1 MEYDSP
7 YKSDSPFSYEVEE
20 GELSCESGRSSPGTI
35 RDCASDCGTQ
45 TETNM
50 ITEEEKIKTFR
61 VELENETQIVQT
73 PQEIARKIQNRFG
86 HRRNLQSFD
95 TGNNNINNISEQGT
109 NIATHSYQNTRP
121 RQNYNYNSSDTYMS
135 PPLPNYP
142 PPVRP
147 PPPSDNYIIDQTHT
161 QNNVRQ
167 RLFAR
172 TTTPT
177 TNNLRFPYAVTP
189 RSNNRKSF
197 FHQSTNE
204 QTPTETVMETIWF
217 QNKDPKNLSNP
228 HGMNYNPLL
237 LYRNWADMPFDSR
250 SYNFFMAP
258 LHTLK
263 DRVSEFFPPLPSEN
277 TNTVKRSTKNM
288 GRDKIHQSQY
298 PKLKQF
304 YSLTERFLY
313 DYDYEFRLP
322 VDCNFDLLV
331 AKASQDLSVYS
342 AFTQQHQIF
351 QLSFNFLHP
360 KPKDVQSNNYRV
372 HETKLIHNLIYYTF
386 LRDKQHTESKSY
398 VHINDQLTSPYFLN
412 YSYKLKWEYTIGTL
426 RNFDPIKNFYVFQPK
441 DAPERPL
448 MVPLEAIEPCE
459 EYHVYHLTGSVTNK
473 AITNRLNFNNER
485 KIPDTER
492 EICNALQASITETP
506 LKEIV
511 NLLGYYLSKDEYFL
525 KEYNHYCERS
535 NHPKQTQ
542 KL

>member
-50 ITEEEKIKTFR
+50 ITNNENIKTLR

-73 PQEIARKIQNRFG
+73 PQDIARKIQNRFG
-86 HRRNLQSFD
+86 NRRNLQSFD

-147 PPPSDNYIIDQTHT
+147 PPPSDNYVIDQPQT

-172 TTTPT
+172 TTMPT

-237 LYRNWADMPFDSR
+237 SYRNWADMPFDSR

-288 GRDKIHQSQY
+288 GRDKIHQSKY

-322 VDCNFDLLV
+322 VSCNFDLLV
-331 AKASQDLSVYS
+331 AKASQDLSAYS

-360 KPKDVQSNNYRV
+360 TPKNVQSNNYRV

-386 LRDKQHTESKSY
+386 LRDKQHSESKSY

-426 RNFDPIKNFYVFQPK
+426 RNFDPIKNYYVFQPK

-506 LKEIV
+506 LQEIV
-511 NLLGYYLSKDEYFL
+511 NLLGYYLSKDEYLL

>member
-50 ITEEEKIKTFR
+50 ITNDENIKTLR

-86 HRRNLQSFD
+86 NRRNLQSFD
-95 TGNNNINNISEQGT
+95 TGNNNINNISEPGV
-109 NIATHSYQNTRP
+109 NIAIHGYQNTRP

-135 PPLPNYP
+135 PSLPNYP

-147 PPPSDNYIIDQTHT
+147 PPPSDNYVIDQPQT

-172 TTTPT
+172 TTMPT

-237 LYRNWADMPFDSR
+237 SYRNWADMPFDSR

-322 VDCNFDLLV
+322 INCNFDLLV
-331 AKASQDLSVYS
+331 AKASQDLSAYS

-360 KPKDVQSNNYRV
+360 TPKDVQSNNYRV

-386 LRDKQHTESKSY
+386 LRDKQNSESKSY

-426 RNFDPIKNFYVFQPK
+426 RNFDPIKNYYVFQPK

-485 KIPDTER
+485 KIQDTER

>member
-1 MEYDSP
+1 MASNMDYESP
-7 YKSDSPFSYEVEE
+7 YKSDSPFSYEVED

-35 RDCASDCGTQ
+35 RDCASECGTQ
-45 TETNM
+45 TESNM
-50 ITEEEKIKTFR
+50 ITDNEKVTTFR
-61 VELENETQIVQT
+61 VELENNQEHVQT
-73 PQEIARKIQNRFG
+73 PQEIARKINNKFG
-86 HRRNLQSFD
+86 NRRNLQSFD
-95 TGNNNINNISEQGT
+95 TSNNSTSNISEQRT
-109 NIATHSYQNTRP
+109 NIAVHSYQNTRP
-121 RQNYNYNSSDTYMS
+121 RQNYNQNTSNTYMS

-147 PPPSDNYIIDQTHT
+147 PPPSDNYPPQS
-161 QNNVRQ
+161 NVRQ
-167 RLFAR
+167 RLFTR
-172 TTTPT
+172 QTVPN

-204 QTPTETVMETIWF
+204 QTPTETVMETVWF
-217 QNKDPKNLSNP
+217 QDKDPKTLSNP
-228 HGMNYNPLL
+228 HGINYNPLL
-237 LYRNWADMPFDSR
+237 SYRNWSEMPFDSR
-250 SYNFFMAP
+250 SYNFFIAP

-288 GRDKIHQSQY
+288 GRDKIHQSLY

-322 VDCNFDLLV
+322 RTCNFDFLV
-331 AKASQDLSVYS
+331 AKASQDLSAYS

-351 QLSFNFLHP
+351 QLSFNLLHP
-360 KPKDVQSNNYRV
+360 TPKDVQSNNYRV

-386 LRDKQHTESKSY
+386 LRDKQYTASKSFI
-398 VHINDQLTSPYFLN
+398 HINDQLTSPYFLN
-412 YSYKLKWEYTIGTL
+412 YSYRIKWSYTIGTL
-426 RNFDPIKNFYVFQPK
+426 RNFDPIKNYYVFQSK
-441 DAPERPL
+441 DEPERPL
-448 MVPLEAIEPCE
+448 MVPLEALEPCE

-473 AITNRLNFNNER
+473 AITNRLTFNNER
-485 KIPDTER
+485 KIPQTEK

-506 LKEIV
+506 LQDV
-511 NLLGYYLSKDEYFL
+511 FNLLGYYLSKDEYFL
-525 KEYNHYCERS
+525 KEYNHYCERG
-535 NHPKQTQ
+535 NYPKQTE

>member
-1 MEYDSP
+1 MASNMDYESP
-7 YKSDSPFSYEVEE
+7 YKSDSPFSYEVED

-35 RDCASDCGTQ
+35 RDCASECGTQ
-45 TETNM
+45 TESNM
-50 ITEEEKIKTFR
+50 ITDNEKVTTLR
-61 VELENETQIVQT
+61 VELENNQEHVQT
-73 PQEIARKIQNRFG
+73 PQEIAWKINNKFG
-86 HRRNLQSFD
+86 NRRNLQSFD
-95 TGNNNINNISEQGT
+95 TSNNSTSNISEQRT
-109 NIATHSYQNTRP
+109 NIAVHSYQNTRP
-121 RQNYNYNSSDTYMS
+121 RQNYNQNTSNTYMS

-147 PPPSDNYIIDQTHT
+147 PPPSDNYPPQS
-161 QNNVRQ
+161 NVRQ
-167 RLFAR
+167 RLFTR
-172 TTTPT
+172 QTVPN

-204 QTPTETVMETIWF
+204 QTPTETVMETVWF
-217 QNKDPKNLSNP
+217 QDKDPKTLSNP
-228 HGMNYNPLL
+228 HGINYNPLL
-237 LYRNWADMPFDSR
+237 SYRNWSEMPFDSR
-250 SYNFFMAP
+250 SYNFFIAP

-288 GRDKIHQSQY
+288 GRDKIHQSLY

-322 VDCNFDLLV
+322 RTCNFDFLV
-331 AKASQDLSVYS
+331 AKASQDLSAYS

-351 QLSFNFLHP
+351 QLSFNLLHP
-360 KPKDVQSNNYRV
+360 TPKDVQSNNYRV

-386 LRDKQHTESKSY
+386 LRDKQYTASKSFI
-398 VHINDQLTSPYFLN
+398 HINDQLTSPYFLN
-412 YSYKLKWEYTIGTL
+412 YSYRIKWSYTIGTL
-426 RNFDPIKNFYVFQPK
+426 RNFDPIKNYYVFQSK
-441 DAPERPL
+441 DEPERPL
-448 MVPLEAIEPCE
+448 MVPLEALEPCE

-473 AITNRLNFNNER
+473 AITNRLTFNNER
-485 KIPDTER
+485 KIPQTEK

-506 LKEIV
+506 LQDVI

-525 KEYNHYCERS
+525 KEYNHYCERG
-535 NHPKQTQ
+535 NYPKQTE

>member
-7 YKSDSPFSYEVEE
+7 YKSDSPFFYEVEE

-50 ITEEEKIKTFR
+50 ITNDENITTLR
-61 VELENETQIVQT
+61 VELENETHIVQT
-73 PQEIARKIQNRFG
+73 PQDIARKIQNRFG
-86 HRRNLQSFD
+86 NRRNLQSFD
-95 TGNNNINNISEQGT
+95 TGNNNINNTSEQGT

-147 PPPSDNYIIDQTHT
+147 PPPSDNYVIDQPQT

-172 TTTPT
+172 TTLPT

-217 QNKDPKNLSNP
+217 QNKDPKTFSNP

-237 LYRNWADMPFDSR
+237 SYRNWADMPFDSR

-322 VDCNFDLLV
+322 VNCNFDLLV
-331 AKASQDLSVYS
+331 AKASQDLSAYS

-360 KPKDVQSNNYRV
+360 TPKDVQSNNYRV

-386 LRDKQHTESKSY
+386 LRDKQNSESKSY

-426 RNFDPIKNFYVFQPK
+426 RNFDPIKNYYVFQPK

-485 KIPDTER
+485 KIQDTER

>member
-172 TTTPT
+172 TTIPT

-237 LYRNWADMPFDSR
+237 SYRNWADMPFDSR

-331 AKASQDLSVYS
+331 AKASQDLSAYS

-360 KPKDVQSNNYRV
+360 TPKDVQSNNYRV

-426 RNFDPIKNFYVFQPK
+426 RNFDPIKNYYVFQPK